1 MICSKN
7 SPLVVGIAICSLFVT
22 VSCKEKQPKVSE
34 EEFIATEKKMIE
46 VNRIMLSKD
55 KRRIEGYIEREQL
68 DMHES
73 PTGLW
78 YSVQNPE
85 SGELIKPEM
94 NVSLEY
100 SVGLLDGMICYSS
113 EKDGIKSFRVG
124 RGGVESGLEEG
135 ILMMKAG
142 GTAKFILPPH
152 LAYGLPG
159 DGACIPARAII
170 VYDIKVLSAE

>member
-1 MICSKN
+1 MIYWQN
-7 SPLVVGIAICSLFVT
+7 NHIINLFICTLILL

-34 EEFIATEKKMIE
+34 EEIRATEKKMIE

-78 YSVQNPE
+78 YFIQNPD
-85 SGELIKPEM
+85 SGDLIKPGM
-94 NVSLEY
+94 SVRLEY
-100 SVGLLDGMICYSS
+100 SVGLLDGAICYTS

-135 ILMMKAG
+135 MLMMKVG
-142 GTAKFILPPH
+142 GIAKFIMPPH

-170 VYDIKVLSAE
+170 IYDIRVLSAE